1 MAPLTKR
8 STMGFTTE
16 EINHIYHLAYHRDL
30 NNVTLAFALI
40 QGGPWISQW
49 RTPLYWMFNRYLWAE
64 QTQQAEEI
72 NVYYCQHTPMVAA
85 LPPLLFGALTAPP
98 VLSLEVEKQE
108 KTLGV
113 DWSIM
118 VHHLLHYGIP
128 VENMREFIFRHGTP
142 KIQRQVLPL
151 FQSRSS
157 SGIVG
162 LNLGGLGLAQFPDVV
177 LENPHIEHLE
187 LWGNQLQQLP
197 DQWNRLS
204 ALAHLNLANNQLSV
218 LPDSFLKLPQLERLY
233 IQNNAF
239 EWQDLLGYLR
249 QMPQLQQ
256 LVAARTD
263 EGTLRVLEELVQT
276 GLHRQLEPLQDVFL
290 ALRTQQ
296 HLQPYPLPNTAV
308 LLQALASGAPP
319 LPLLVRQHLLQVRTT
334 GPLLPFSSQA
344 SIAVLGLVTYATRL
358 AIDTLAEQHHFTTQL
373 TPQTTHILLGDCP
386 QIDTPIENRPYL
398 FLSEQ
403 QLQKLAQ

>member
-1 MAPLTKR
+1 MD
-8 STMGFTTE
+8 FTPE

-40 QGGPWISQW
+40 QGGPWMDQW

-64 QTQQAEEI
+64 QTQQAKEI
-72 NVYYCQHTPMVAA
+72 NVYYCQHTPNVAV
-85 LPPLLFGALTAPP
+85 LPPLFLSPITAPP
-98 VLSLEVEKQE
+98 VLSLEIGAQE
-108 KTLGV
+108 KTLEI
-113 DWSIM
+113 DWSII
-118 VHHLLHYGIP
+118 VHHLLHYGIR
-128 VENMREFIFRHGTP
+128 VEDIREFVFRHGSLTT
-142 KIQRQVLPL
+142 QRQVLPL

-162 LNLGGLGLAQFPDVV
+162 LNLGGLKLTQFPEVV

-197 DQWNRLS
+197 DQWEYLT
-204 ALAHLNLANNQLSV
+204 ALTHLNLATNQLSD

-239 EWQDLLGYLR
+239 EWKDLLGYLR

-256 LVAARTD
+256 LVAARTNEKD
-263 EGTLRVLEELVQT
+263 LKVLEELVQT
-276 GLHRQLEPLQDVFL
+276 GLHRQPEPLQDVFL
-290 ALRTQQ
+290 ALKTQQ
-296 HLQPYPLPNTAV
+296 HCHPYPLPTNAV
-308 LLQALASGAPP
+308 LLQALASGVEP
-319 LPLLVRQHLLQVRTT
+319 LPLLVRHHLLQVRTVD
-334 GPLLPFSSQA
+334 PLLPFSSKA

-358 AIDTLAEQHHFTTQL
+358 AIETLAEQHHFTTQL
-373 TPQTTHILLGDCP
+373 TPQTTHILLGDHP
-386 QIDTPIENRPYL
+386 QLDTPIENRPYL

-403 QLQKLAQ
+403 QLQALVQ